1 MDPQA
6 VQERDTGIRSLSK
19 RIQLFP
25 VAIAIILLGILV
37 PLINESSNQKQAHN
51 LTMLCAYFNL
61 LFWVILS
68 VLTYKLSP
76 RPRTHSRGGYVAI
89 KLFLHLCVIALVT
102 LSFSLSQMMRMNKV
116 VAILIL
122 VAAAVF
128 VAHRAWQCVGTELDA
143 DVAKY
148 KGNEEVI
155 HHVIEL
161 STMTTTM
168 VLGAWFSSAFFYFQN
183 YPEDDRDAWL
193 LPSQYLTFFIS
204 VAASI
209 MLLKSIAR
217 SEQPLW
223 RILVLMYG
231 LYTGL
236 VVLVLAIGAS
246 RAGRYRWWAP
256 LALVPEAVA
265 VAVWFVLWV
274 RHKFLNWWR
283 GQQPG
288 HQQQQQGQQQQQQA
302 APRDGGHGEQQP
314 HEAIAIGA
322 FAVVIALVSYNV
334 KRYARALSTLYDE
347 VFVICI
353 TGAGVAA
360 LGWRM
365 LTQPPIRPQ
374 APGVR
379 AAART
384 LAWSAICLAGV
395 SLVMLFGIIVRL
407 VEGETADDLVK
418 NNCTVV

>member
-6 VQERDTGIRSLSK
+6 VQDRDKGIRSLSV
-19 RIQLFP
+19 RIRMFP
-25 VAIAIILLGILV
+25 TSIAIFLLGILL

-51 LTMLCAYFNL
+51 LTMLCSYFNL
-61 LFWVILS
+61 LFWFILS
-68 VLTYKLSP
+68 VLTYNLSP
-76 RPRTHSRGGYVAI
+76 SPRTHSKHGYVAI
-89 KLFLHLCVIALVT
+89 KLCLHLCVIALVT
-102 LSFSLSQMMRMNKV
+102 LAFSFSQMMRMSKV
-116 VAILIL
+116 VAILTL
-122 VAAAVF
+122 VAAAAF
-128 VAHRAWQCVGTELDA
+128 IAHRAWQCVGTELDA

-148 KGNEEVI
+148 NGNEDVI
-155 HHVIEL
+155 HHLIEL

-183 YPEDDRDAWL
+183 FQKDDHDTWL

-209 MLLKSIAR
+209 MLVKSVAR
-217 SEQPLW
+217 SQEPLW

-236 VVLVLAIGAS
+236 MALALIIGAS
-246 RAGRYRWWAP
+246 RAGHYRWWAP

-265 VAVWFVLWV
+265 LTVWFVLWV

-283 GQQPG
+283 GQQ
-288 HQQQQQGQQQQQQA
+288 QGQQQQQQ
-302 APRDGGHGEQQP
+302 PPPPQDGGHGEQQP

-322 FAVVIALVSYNV
+322 FAVMTVLVSYNV
-334 KRYARALSTLYDE
+334 KSYARALSTLYDE

-365 LTQPPIRPQ
+365 LTQPPIRAQ
-374 APGVR
+374 VPGVR
-379 AAART
+379 VAAKT

-395 SLVMLFGIIVRL
+395 SLVMLLGIIIYL
-407 VEGETADDLVK
+407 VQGETAAADLLK